1 MAATINIILLQ
12 NTDIYT
18 VSKLQEHCFY
28 LSLYLSLYIYIY
40 TIHYCTKRRP
50 SWKLVNIIDE
60 THIKYKSHLITLHR
74 SEDTI
79 YLLL

>member
-40 TIHYCTKRRP
+40 I
-50 SWKLVNIIDE
+50 LFIIVQNDD
-60 THIKYKSHLITLHR
+60 HLGN
-74 SEDTI
+74 
-79 YLLL
+79 